1 METEMGEDLSA
12 MQGKLT
18 AWIQTKMPEA
28 RNLSVSDLQKP
39 GMGLSSETHL
49 FNINW
54 KEAGQSKSV
63 GAVLRSAPRSR
74 GAFPEYDLGLQFRLM
89 KILGEN
95 TDVPVAE
102 MLWLEEDP
110 SVLGVPFFLMKKLE
124 GDVPQDYPSYHGTG
138 MYFDATP
145 EIRRKMWWGS
155 LDAMVKLHK
164 VDWRCL
170 ELDFIGAPGA
180 GTDPIDRQLAYWER
194 HLIWTKDSPE
204 ETYPTM
210 EAALAWLKENRYEP
224 ERVTLC
230 WGDARIGNTL
240 YSRPDRDVLAVMDW
254 EMAFIGDPEADLV
267 WSYTLDKQMAR
278 GLGLPRLEG
287 TPTDEEVVGHYE
299 ELSGWK
305 AKNLFY
311 NEVLATFRYGQTLIA
326 VQKRMRDQGIPIEDD
341 VILNNFATQ
350 ELAALLGLPSPGPN
364 RYAEEKVDINQLTVS
379 VQFHYTGPSGYDWH
393 LVSDKGSV
401 SRHPGCVENPDCTIT
416 ASIEDWRA
424 IQSGKLNQLEAW
436 TTGRLVTEGDYGLLT
451 LLGDAIAKY
460 SSEE

>member
-1 METEMGEDLSA
+1 MGEDTFA
-12 MQGKLT
+12 MQGELI

-28 RNLSVSDLQKP
+28 LDLSISDMQKP
-39 GMGLSSETHL
+39 GMGLSSETYL

-54 KEAGQSKSV
+54 KEAGQSKSMGV
-63 GAVLRSAPRSR
+63 VLRSAPRNR
-74 GAFPEYDLGLQFRLM
+74 GVFPEYDLGLQFRLM

-110 SVLGVPFFLMKKLE
+110 SVLGVPFFLMKKIE
-124 GDVPQDYPSYHGTG
+124 GDVPQDYPSSHGTG

-164 VDWRCL
+164 VDWRRL
-170 ELDFIGAPGA
+170 GLDFVGAPGA

-194 HLIWTKDSPE
+194 HLNWTKDSPE

-224 ERVTLC
+224 ERVSLC
-230 WGDARIGNTL
+230 WGDARTGNTL

-254 EMAFIGDPEADLV
+254 EMAFIGDPEADVV
-267 WSYTLDKQMAR
+267 WSYTLDKQMSV
-278 GLGLPRLEG
+278 GMGIPRLEG
-287 TPTDEEVVGHYE
+287 TPTDKDIVAHYE

-305 AKNLFY
+305 AKNIFY
-311 NEVLATFRYGQTLIA
+311 NEVMATFRYGQTITG
-326 VQKRMRDQGIPIEDD
+326 VQKRMRDQGIPVDSSL
-341 VILNNFATQ
+341 ILNNFATQ
-350 ELAALLGLPSPGPN
+350 ELSKLLGLPSPGFN
-364 RYAEEKVDINQLTVS
+364 IYAEEKADINQLTLS
-379 VQFHYTGPSGYDWH
+379 VQFHHTGPNGYDWY
-393 LVSDKGSV
+393 LLSDKGSV
-401 SRHPGCVENPDCTIT
+401 SRHPGCIADPTCTLT
-416 ASIEDWRA
+416 VSVEDWRA
-424 IQSGKLNQLEAW
+424 IQSGELNQLDAW
-436 TTGRLVTEGDYGLLT
+436 STGRLVTDGDHAILT
-451 LLGDAIAKY
+451 VLKDAIAKY